1 MGFLLENMAS
11 ANRDHVLGYTTNLNK
26 FKRTEIIQSVFSDHK
41 GLKLE
46 INNRKTTRKSLD
58 ALKLNNSLLNSP
70 WIKGEASKEI
80 LKIYHFVKMK
90 TMKTQHIKICEMQLK
105 K

>member
-1 MGFLLENMAS
+1 MGS
-11 ANRDHVLGYTTNLNK
+11 ANIDHVMGYKTNLNK
-26 FKRTEIIQSVFSDHK
+26 FKPIEIIQSVFSDHK

-70 WIKGEASKEI
+70 WIKEEASK
-80 LKIYHFVKMK
+80 KF
-90 TMKTQHIKICEMQLK
+90 
-105 K
+105 

>member
-1 MGFLLENMAS
+1 MSWVKKQIL
-11 ANRDHVLGYTTNLNK
+11 TNLNGLK
-26 FKRTEIIQSVFSDHK
+26 SYSVFSDHK

-46 INNRKTTRKSLD
+46 LNNRKTTRKSLD

-70 WIKGEASKEI
+70 WIKEEASKEI

-90 TMKTQHIKICEMQLK
+90 TMKTQHI
-105 K
+105 

>member
-1 MGFLLENMAS
+1 MSWVKKQIL
-11 ANRDHVLGYTTNLNK
+11 TNLNGPK
-26 FKRTEIIQSVFSDHK
+26 SYSVFSDHK

-46 INNRKTTRKSLD
+46 LNNRKTTRKSLD

-70 WIKGEASKEI
+70 WIKEEASKEI

-90 TMKTQHIKICEMQLK
+90 TMKTQHI
-105 K
+105 